1 MSLQFKLLILTN
13 KMTVRKK
20 AVQRRC
26 RKCLMPIKSH
36 PIPRGE
42 GCLVV
47 SKLKD
52 DEQIGLLK
60 KQQEMKAEN
69 DMVNKRK
76 QRKQQSNEGNESRK

>member
-1 MSLQFKLLILTN
+1 
-13 KMTVRKK
+13 
-20 AVQRRC
+20 
-26 RKCLMPIKSH
+26 MPIKSH